1 MSTVVLDTNILLRLA
16 NPAAKEH
23 DVCRGAFTR
32 LVDAGNTLA
41 TAPQILVEFWVVA
54 TRPTDVNGLGWSP
67 DFARTSVDA
76 FAEQFRLLVETR
88 EAFERWRTLVTEGK
102 IQGKRAHDARIA
114 ALMLSSGVTELVTFN
129 TDDFQ
134 NMPGLVVRHPSTV
147 AA

>member
-41 TAPQILVEFWVVA
+41 TASQILVEFWVVA

-88 EAFERWRTLVTEGK
+88 EACERWRTLVTEGK